1 MDKYIVE
8 FMIVYEILQ
17 EGEKLL
23 GGISADEF
31 SSAVD
36 IQSTIE
42 SRLKAHKQEETL
54 VELKVCT
61 YMTSRGVGQSADDD
75 DHRPV
80 LKRLAVFDSC
90 LLKHS

>member
-1 MDKYIVE
+1 MNANK
-8 FMIVYEILQ
+8 ILQ

-23 GGISADEF
+23 GGISADKF
-31 SSAVD
+31 SSTVD
-36 IQSTIE
+36 IQSSVDSLMKTHIE
-42 SRLKAHKQEETL
+42 EETL

-61 YMTSRGVGQSADDD
+61 YMTSRGVGQSADDE
-75 DHRPV
+75 DHRPL